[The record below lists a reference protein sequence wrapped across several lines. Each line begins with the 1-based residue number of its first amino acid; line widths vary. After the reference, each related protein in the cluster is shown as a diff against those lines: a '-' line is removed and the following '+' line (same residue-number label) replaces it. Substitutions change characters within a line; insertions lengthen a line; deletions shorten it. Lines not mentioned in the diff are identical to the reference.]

1 MENHPNFIL
10 LDRFYNSFKRK
21 DVTAVQHCYAENATF
36 NDEAFKDLDTF
47 HVRMMWEMLIKRGK
61 DLEIEY
67 QILEADNQS
76 GKAKWIAHYI
86 FSSTKRKVENHIHSS
101 FRFSN
106 GKIIEQHDMFGLMRW
121 ARQAL
126 GLMGFLFGGTK
137 FLHAKIRKN
146 AHDSLKNYIQKNSN

>member
-21 DVTAVQHCYAENATF
+21 DITAVQHCYAENATF
-36 NDEAFKDLDTF
+36 NDEVFKDLDTF

-67 QILEADNQS
+67 QILEADNEH
-76 GKAKWIAHYI
+76 GKAKWIARYT

-106 GKIIEQHDMFGLMRW
+106 GKIIEQNDTFDLKKW
-121 ARQAL
+121 AKQAL
-126 GLMGFLFGGTK
+126 GMTGFLFGGAA
-137 FLHAKIRKN
+137 FFQAKIRKN
-146 AHDSLKNYIQKNSN
+146 AQQALENYIQKNSH